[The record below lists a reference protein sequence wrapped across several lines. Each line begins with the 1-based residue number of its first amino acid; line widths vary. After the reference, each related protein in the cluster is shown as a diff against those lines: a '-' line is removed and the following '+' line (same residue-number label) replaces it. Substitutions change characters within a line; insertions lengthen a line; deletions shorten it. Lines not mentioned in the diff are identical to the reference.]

1 MPELIVLNK
10 VLHKPKNGEPAYK
23 MWLPMGGNLFQS
35 IYSSD
40 TMTLIKEGD
49 EIYLVLD
56 ARRNYKVLVEQEKQ
70 FHTHKGFIEL
80 GALIGQPYGIT
91 VTSSLGISFYVLKP
105 LIRDRVLK
113 TDRHTQVLYPKDI
126 SYILFQLGIGPGS
139 TVVEAGTGSGA
150 LTMALANAV
159 RPDGKIYSYDISEK
173 HQNTA
178 AKNILR
184 SGLMPYVD
192 LGIIDITEGIPK
204 EDVDAV
210 ILDMATPWQVIQH
223 AWKALA
229 GSGVFLSFSPTIEQV
244 MKTTEEL
251 NNHPFIEIE
260 TVELIMREITVAP
273 NKTRPKTQMI
283 GHSGYLTSARKVT
296 KLLE

>member
-1 MPELIVLNK
+1 
-10 VLHKPKNGEPAYK
+10 
-23 MWLPMGGNLFQS
+23 MWVPMVGILFQS
-35 IYSSD
+35 YYTSD
-40 TMTLIKEGD
+40 NMTLIKEGD

-56 ARRNYKVLVEQEKQ
+56 VRRTYKVKVEQDKQ

-80 GALIGQPYGIT
+80 GDLIGQPYGII
-91 VTSSLGISFYVLKP
+91 VTSSLGVSFYALKP

-113 TDRHTQVLYPKDI
+113 TDRRTQVLYPKDI

-150 LTMALANAV
+150 LTMALANVV
-159 RPDGKIYSYDISEK
+159 RPDGKVYSYDINER
-173 HQNTA
+173 HQKTA
-178 AKNILR
+178 AKNIER
-184 SGLMPYVD
+184 SGLHPYID
-192 LGIIDITEGIPK
+192 LAILDITQGIPH

-210 ILDMATPWQVIQH
+210 ILDMATPWLVIEH

-244 MKTTEEL
+244 MKVTEEL
-251 NNHPFIEIE
+251 SRHPFIEIE
-260 TVELIMREITVAP
+260 TVELMLREITVAP

-296 KLLE
+296 RLLE

>member
-1 MPELIVLNK
+1 
-10 VLHKPKNGEPAYK
+10 
-23 MWLPMGGNLFQS
+23 MWVPMVGILFQS
-35 IYSSD
+35 YYTSD
-40 TMTLIKEGD
+40 NMTLIKEGD

-56 ARRNYKVLVEQEKQ
+56 ARRTYKVKIEQDKQ

-80 GALIGQPYGIT
+80 GDLIGQPYGII
-91 VTSSLGISFYVLKP
+91 VTSSLGVSFYVLKP

-113 TDRHTQVLYPKDI
+113 TDRRTQVLYPKDI
-126 SYILFQLGIGPGS
+126 SYILFHLGIGPGS

-150 LTMALANAV
+150 LTMALANVV
-159 RPDGKIYSYDISEK
+159 RPDGRVYSYDINER
-173 HQNTA
+173 HQKTA
-178 AKNILR
+178 AKNIER
-184 SGLMPYVD
+184 SGLLPYIE
-192 LGIIDITEGIPK
+192 LEIMDIKEGIPH

-210 ILDMATPWQVIQH
+210 ILDMATPWLVIEH

-244 MKTTEEL
+244 MKVTDEL
-251 NNHPFIEIE
+251 DHHPFIEIE
-260 TVELIMREITVAP
+260 TVELMLREITVAH

-296 KLLE
+296 QLLE